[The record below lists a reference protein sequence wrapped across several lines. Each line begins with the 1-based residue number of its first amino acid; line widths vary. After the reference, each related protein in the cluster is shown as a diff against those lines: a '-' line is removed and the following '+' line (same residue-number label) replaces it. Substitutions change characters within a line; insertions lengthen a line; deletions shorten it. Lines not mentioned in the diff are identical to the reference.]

1 MASKCGLV
9 LTMAIASCVVAPRS
23 DPTDPLGSTSAE
35 VYSESGLHRV
45 QFNVAQGAIRIN
57 YPDDMAVGDTISGT
71 VYTEAAGRNQKEQD
85 QNSGKLA
92 GYVIEMENQKVHPSQ
107 RRFQW
112 DVPAKVIG
120 GGCSLVLRDPKG
132 KVVGRAVVPVDPA
145 PVPFD
150 RGGFDMP
157 NGAQAGSLVSVAV
170 PASGDVGSTVGVG
183 GQAAPVIAES
193 PRKLVFLSP
202 PDISGPSTLRV
213 TKNGASAE
221 GPYRSIGLQ
230 LSATKRALKTGETAT
245 FTAVLSGL
253 AGSKEPTSMII
264 TNHSP
269 QVVNL
274 LGGPVQYVTIQPG
287 EVRPDGTYQLTRAL
301 TGKAG
306 GTFDISV
313 VATRPPASQLPLA
326 RLADRTIER
335 WSQTNHIS
343 VSAQARSL
351 IESGIDDARAQ
362 LDEFLSSQVACHAD
376 PVSLFDWM
384 VRDYCFDL
392 RDQMPHSGPLSRRR
406 APPRV
411 GFANAF
417 LQQPAAN
424 VGIDAPDVRHFS
436 FSQYLA
442 GLLARL
448 TPSQPVGRLTV
459 ASQPANQAIKIDS
472 LTGEAYFTTRSFVVS
487 VGTHTVVVSSCHE
500 VLSISANQGAVMSC
514 PHQ

>member
-1 MASKCGLV
+1 MASKYGLA
-9 LTMAIASCVVAPRS
+9 LTMAIAGCVVAPPS
-23 DPTDPLGSTSAE
+23 APADSLGSTSGE
-35 VYSESGLHRV
+35 VHSESGLYRV
-45 QFNVAQGAIRIN
+45 QFHVAQGTIRVN

-71 VYTEAAGRNQKEQD
+71 VYTEPAGKNQKEQD
-85 QNSGKLA
+85 QNSGELA
-92 GYVIEMENQKVHPSQ
+92 GYVIEMENQKIPSSEKH
-107 RRFQW
+107 FQW
-112 DVPAKVIG
+112 GVPVKVIG
-120 GGCSLVLRDPKG
+120 GGSSLVLRDPKG
-132 KVVGRAVVPVDPA
+132 KVVARAVVPVDPA

-157 NGAQAGSLVSVAV
+157 NGAQAGSLVSVTV
-170 PASGDVGSTVGVG
+170 PATGDLGSSVSVG

-221 GPYRSIGLQ
+221 GPYRSLGLQ
-230 LSATKRALKTGETAT
+230 LSATKRTLTKGETAA
-245 FTAVLSGL
+245 FSVVVSGL
-253 AGSKEPTSMII
+253 QGSKEPTSMII

-274 LGGPVQYVTIQPG
+274 SGGPVQNVTIQPA

-301 TGKAG
+301 TGEAG
-306 GTFDISV
+306 GAFDISV
-313 VATRPPASQLPLA
+313 VATGPPASQLPLA

-362 LDEFLSSQVACHAD
+362 LDEFLRSQMAWHAD

-392 RDQMPHSGPLSRRR
+392 RDQMLHSTPLSERR
-406 APPRV
+406 AQLRV
-411 GFANAF
+411 RFANAL
-417 LQQPAAN
+417 LQQAAAN
-424 VGIDAPDVRHFS
+424 VVIDTPDVRRFS
-436 FSQYLA
+436 FSRYLA
-442 GLLARL
+442 NLLARL
-448 TPSQPVGRLTV
+448 TPSQPVGRLKV
-459 ASQPANQAIKIDS
+459 DSQPANQAIKIDS
-472 LTGEAYFTTRSFVVS
+472 FSGENYFTTRTFVVS
-487 VGTHTVVVSSCHE
+487 VGTHNVVVSSCQE
-500 VLSISANQGAVMSC
+500 VVSVSANQGAAVSC
-514 PHQ
+514 PRQ